1 MGGGDGLGGDEVD
14 AGVVLV
20 GCEFVAL
27 GGGFV
32 VKGGP
37 GLASGRDVLAGVVA
51 DGAGG
56 WGRGEGSGELSAA
69 GEADGEVAARVLH
82 SGWGL
87 GLD

>member
-1 MGGGDGLGGDEVD
+1 MGGGNGLGGDEVD

-32 VKGGP
+32 VEGGP
-37 GLASGRDVLAGVVA
+37 GLAGGGHVLAGVVA

-56 WGRGEGSGELSAA
+56 WGRGEGLGELSAA
-69 GEADGEVAARVLH
+69 GEADGEVAA
-82 SGWGL
+82 
-87 GLD
+87 